1 MENSRCFKF
10 TEYTLFKLIRKWL
23 ALILHDHWIIQVEK
37 VKVTHHIWHCL
48 PLSFNHSSTDFNCI
62 KTGIVIKLHRKLT
75 KAFFLGSKEVQTINR
90 EKRSIKLAKW
100 CLADP
105 FGFVLFLFGFFC
117 FARSFFQFPSN
128 TFFYMEMACTM
139 ESWIWAKFYVMFWRW
154 VPLWRFI
161 HSCSILDQTFC
172 LRCLSSSTRFY
183 LCGFISFVYLLKI
196 IHFGI
201 SHDLYRSLF
210 VYNMSRIPHSSGTH
224 FFAVYFVLHRRF
236 GNADPISSSPALI
249 SQFCYR

>member
-1 MENSRCFKF
+1 MVFGWSIWLCSVFVWF
-10 TEYTLFKLIRKWL
+10 LLFR
-23 ALILHDHWIIQVEK
+23 AL
-37 VKVTHHIWHCL
+37 
-48 PLSFNHSSTDFNCI
+48 
-62 KTGIVIKLHRKLT
+62 
-75 KAFFLGSKEVQTINR
+75 
-90 EKRSIKLAKW
+90 
-100 CLADP
+100 
-105 FGFVLFLFGFFC
+105 
-117 FARSFFQFPSN
+117 FFQFPSN

-236 GNADPISSSPALI
+236 GNEDPISSSPALI